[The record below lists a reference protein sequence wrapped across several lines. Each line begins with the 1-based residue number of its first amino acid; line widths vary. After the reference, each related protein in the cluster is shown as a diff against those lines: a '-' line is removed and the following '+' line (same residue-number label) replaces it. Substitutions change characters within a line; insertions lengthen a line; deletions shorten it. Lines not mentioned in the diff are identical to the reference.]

1 MSKSKLADDTVKST
15 KPVAEVKRQFIFE
28 IHMNGQ
34 TVKIN

>member
-1 MSKSKLADDTVKST
+1 MSKSKLADVTVKST

-34 TVKIN
+34 TVRIN